1 MKLTRIG
8 GLPAAP
14 DGQDGNQPH
23 SAPTGET
30 GLECYGDVLGLYRIW
45 GGISSTPGAVF
56 GQGALQALDPPGFLQ
71 EIWITGFGRA
81 LTLVLLG
88 WCHPAGTRVG
98 NRVPQITGFPLD
110 MDGNIIC
117 FSK

>member
-23 SAPTGET
+23 SASTGET

-45 GGISSTPGAVF
+45 GGHLLHSWGCFGAGSVTSPRPSRF
-56 GQGALQALDPPGFLQ
+56 
-71 EIWITGFGRA
+71 
-81 LTLVLLG
+81 
-88 WCHPAGTRVG
+88 PAGNLDHWFWESLNPG
-98 NRVPQITGFPLD
+98 PAGLVPP
-110 MDGNIIC
+110 
-117 FSK
+117 S